1 MPRSV
6 KTALAVLTDRVPR
19 FFAPPSGRDGF
30 CGFSSTLVEKQGVNL
45 DRACIV
51 ISYTRTEWTYDMKRK
66 LAVGWFDNESF
77 VGSCAD
83 HVSRI
88 KEVFFAWPGVTAS
101 RPMDDWTPARRS
113 RIVSD
118 LRWARENGIELDAIF
133 NANCYGDI
141 AISETLADHVTTML
155 KEMDADGLF
164 PEHLTTTSPFI
175 ATVVRQRFPS
185 VKIRF
190 SINMD
195 IDSEIAL
202 KYVDDLYDEFYA
214 GRNDHRRLD
223 YVRRMGAW
231 AREHG
236 KMMGIQANPGCLR
249 NCPFHQFHNNLHGH
263 NRMGQ
268 SAAGEKFGFSVFRCR
283 TNFERGHYEDFLRA
297 IWIRPEDLPLYEPHV
312 GVVKLATRR
321 HPNPARIVSAYATC
335 SYDGDLAEIMD
346 PCYTFPM
353 IIDNQRLGASPLWP
367 EVRDCREADN
377 CTNCGKCSALLKSC
391 ARERSDT
398 AAGMTTEFVRFFKG

>member
-1 MPRSV
+1 ME
-6 KTALAVLTDRVPR
+6 TA
-19 FFAPPSGRDGF
+19 
-30 CGFSSTLVEKQGVNL
+30 
-45 DRACIV
+45 
-51 ISYTRTEWTYDMKRK
+51 RK
-66 LAVGWFDNESF
+66 LAVGWFDNVAFTET
-77 VGSCAD
+77 CAPY
-83 HVSRI
+83 VPRL
-88 KEVFFAWPGVTAS
+88 KEVFFAWPGVIAS
-101 RPMDDWTPARRS
+101 RPMDDWTPERRA
-113 RIVSD
+113 RIVAD
-118 LRWARENGIELDAIF
+118 LQWARAQGIELDAIF

-141 AISETLADHVTTML
+141 ALSETLADHVTEKL
-155 KEMDADGLF
+155 KEMDAAGLF

-195 IDSEIAL
+195 IASTSAL
-202 KYVDDLYDEFYA
+202 SYVDELYDEFYA

-223 YVRRMGAW
+223 YVAKLGAW

-268 SAAGEKFGFSVFRCR
+268 SAAGAKFGFSVFRCR
-283 TNFERGHYEDFLRA
+283 TNYERGNYEDFLRA

-321 HPNPARIVSAYATC
+321 HPNPAAIIRAYATYA
-335 SYDGDLAEIMD
+335 YDGDLAAIMD

-353 IIDNQRLGASPLWP
+353 VIDNQALGASPLWP
-367 EVRDCREADN
+367 KVRDCIDADN
-377 CTNCGKCSALLKSC
+377 CRHCGACTALLKAC
-391 ARERSDT
+391 ARERPEAG
-398 AAGMTTEFVRFFKG
+398 AAFTTEFVRFFKG

>member
-1 MPRSV
+1 
-6 KTALAVLTDRVPR
+6 
-19 FFAPPSGRDGF
+19 
-30 CGFSSTLVEKQGVNL
+30 
-45 DRACIV
+45 
-51 ISYTRTEWTYDMKRK
+51 MKRK

-113 RIVSD
+113 QIVSD
-118 LRWARENGIELDAIF
+118 LRWARDNGIELDAIF

-202 KYVDDLYDEFYA
+202 KYVDDLYDGRIA
-214 GRNDHRRLD
+214 G
-223 YVRRMGAW
+223 
-231 AREHG
+231 
-236 KMMGIQANPGCLR
+236 Q
-249 NCPFHQFHNNLHGH
+249 
-263 NRMGQ
+263 
-268 SAAGEKFGFSVFRCR
+268 
-283 TNFERGHYEDFLRA
+283 
-297 IWIRPEDLPLYEPHV
+297 
-312 GVVKLATRR
+312 
-321 HPNPARIVSAYATC
+321 
-335 SYDGDLAEIMD
+335 
-346 PCYTFPM
+346 
-353 IIDNQRLGASPLWP
+353 
-367 EVRDCREADN
+367 
-377 CTNCGKCSALLKSC
+377 
-391 ARERSDT
+391 
-398 AAGMTTEFVRFFKG
+398 

>member
-1 MPRSV
+1 ME
-6 KTALAVLTDRVPR
+6 TA
-19 FFAPPSGRDGF
+19 
-30 CGFSSTLVEKQGVNL
+30 
-45 DRACIV
+45 
-51 ISYTRTEWTYDMKRK
+51 RK
-66 LAVGWFDNESF
+66 LAVGWFDNVSF
-77 VGSCAD
+77 TETCAPY
-83 HVSRI
+83 VPRL
-88 KEVFFAWPGVTAS
+88 KEVFFAWPGVIAS
-101 RPMDDWTPARRS
+101 RPMDDWTPERRA
-113 RIVSD
+113 RIVAD
-118 LRWARENGIELDAIF
+118 LQWARAQGIELDAIF

-141 AISETLADHVTTML
+141 ALSETLADHVTEKL
-155 KEMDADGLF
+155 KEMDAVGLF

-195 IDSEIAL
+195 IASTSAL
-202 KYVDDLYDEFYA
+202 SYVDELYDEFYA

-223 YVRRMGAW
+223 YVAKLGAW

-268 SAAGEKFGFSVFRCR
+268 SAVGAKFGFSVFRCR
-283 TNFERGHYEDFLRA
+283 TNYERGNYEDFLRA

-321 HPNPARIVSAYATC
+321 HPNPAAIIRAYATYA
-335 SYDGDLAEIMD
+335 YDGDLAAIMD
-346 PCYTFPM
+346 PCYVFPM
-353 IIDNQRLGASPLWP
+353 VIDNRALGASPLWP
-367 EVRDCREADN
+367 KVRDCADADN
-377 CTNCGKCSALLKSC
+377 CRHCGACTALLKAC
-391 ARERSDT
+391 ARARPEAG
-398 AAGMTTEFVRFFKG
+398 AALTTEFVRFFKG

>member
-1 MPRSV
+1 MNDS
-6 KTALAVLTDRVPR
+6 
-19 FFAPPSGRDGF
+19 
-30 CGFSSTLVEKQGVNL
+30 
-45 DRACIV
+45 
-51 ISYTRTEWTYDMKRK
+51 RK
-66 LAVGWFDNESF
+66 LAVGWFDSESF
-77 VGSCAD
+77 VGACEK

-101 RPMDDWTPARRS
+101 RPMDDWTPQRRA
-113 RIVSD
+113 RIVAD
-118 LRWARENGIELDAIF
+118 LKWAREQGIELDTIF

-141 AISETLADHVTTML
+141 ALSETLADHVTGVL
-155 KEMDADGLF
+155 KEMDSNGLY

-175 ATVVRQRFPS
+175 ATVVRQRFPGL
-185 VKIRF
+185 KIRF

-195 IDSEIAL
+195 IASEIAL
-202 KYVDDLYDEFYA
+202 KYVDELFDEFYA
-214 GRNDHRRLD
+214 GRNDHRRVD
-223 YVRRMGAW
+223 YVAKLGAW

-283 TNFERGHYEDFLRA
+283 TNFERGNYEDFLRA

-321 HPNPARIVSAYATC
+321 HPNPGKIIAAYATR

-346 PCYTFPM
+346 PCFKFPM
-353 IIDNQRLGASPLWP
+353 IIDNRRLGESPLWP
-367 EVRDCREADN
+367 EIRDCRDADN
-377 CTNCGKCSALLKSC
+377 CRNCGKCTALLKAC
-391 ARERSDT
+391 ARERGDGVEDIT
-398 AAGMTTEFVRFFKG
+398 KKEFVSFFKG